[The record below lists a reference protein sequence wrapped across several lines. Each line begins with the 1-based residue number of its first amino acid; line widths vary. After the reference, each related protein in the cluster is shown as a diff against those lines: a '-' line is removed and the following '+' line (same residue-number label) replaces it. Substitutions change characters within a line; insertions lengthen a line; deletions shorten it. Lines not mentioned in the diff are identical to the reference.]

1 MGDLRYCFEQ
11 DRVYSTLKRTKS
23 KGLAVIDSEGI
34 AESTIRDAIKRGVF
48 IYDYLNAGALEQERS
63 YYNQFKHL
71 RLAKYDGWNGEYW
84 VDVTDKAWQNH
95 LVEEA
100 RKKKAKGAI
109 GLYFDNSDIYYMCKE
124 GFKEEKSKMMRT
136 APSAEAVYKA
146 LRNVVKIIVEDVG
159 LIVMPNGG
167 NDFVEKMDSTGY
179 GYLIKTVN
187 QEGVCYTDQKPTPSD
202 DKKYYTK
209 YLNKMKKRGRHIRV
223 IEYPK
228 TKAQAMKA
236 LAYAKLHGWSS
247 VYISFHKN
255 LEGD

>member
-1 MGDLRYCFEQ
+1 MGAHDWNDGLSAVGCG
-11 DRVYSTLKRTKS
+11 LKGESFWVSEFLYYILNRMDGILDFVKDEEFRKVVEEKKELTK
-23 KGLAVIDSEGI
+23 KTFNE
-34 AESTIRDAIKRGVF
+34 
-48 IYDYLNAGALEQERS
+48 Y
-63 YYNQFKHL
+63 
-71 RLAKYDGWNGEYW
+71 GWDGEYW
-84 VDVTDKAWQNH
+84 VDVTDIAWQNH

-146 LRNVVKIIVEDVG
+146 LRNVIKIIVEDVG

-167 NDFVEKMDSTGY
+167 NDFVERIDNTGY

-209 YLNKMKKRGRHIRV
+209 YLDKMKKRGRYIRV

-236 LAYAKLHGWSS
+236 LAYAKLHGWSG

-255 LEGD
+255 LCGD